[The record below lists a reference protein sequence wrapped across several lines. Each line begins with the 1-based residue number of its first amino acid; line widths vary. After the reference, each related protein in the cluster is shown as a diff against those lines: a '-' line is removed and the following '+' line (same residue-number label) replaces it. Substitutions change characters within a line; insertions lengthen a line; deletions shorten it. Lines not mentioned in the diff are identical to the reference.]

1 MFPKETLKRI
11 GNPTIRGVIYSMLVD
26 LNEETGDPQTR
37 LELLQTGL
45 DEALSRL
52 Q

>member
-1 MFPKETLKRI
+1 MFLEETLKRT
-11 GNPTIRGVIYSMLVD
+11 GNPTIRDVICSMLAD

-52 Q
+52 R